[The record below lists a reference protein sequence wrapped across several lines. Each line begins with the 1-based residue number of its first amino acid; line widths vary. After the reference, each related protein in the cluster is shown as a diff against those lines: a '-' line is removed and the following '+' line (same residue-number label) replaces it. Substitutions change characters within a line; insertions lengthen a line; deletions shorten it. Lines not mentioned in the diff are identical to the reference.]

1 LILTIAV
8 GRPRRV
14 AGTNKVIRNVATE
27 CQYSSA
33 RVVGSLC
40 IGKGLAFRSDHAQI
54 EVMANK
60 GNTRIARDARLTAE
74 ADFATWLMMA
84 KLGSFDDLPKEAQ
97 AFLSQYR
104 ERLKSASEKDAAAAT
119 IDAVY
124 AAYYA
129 KRGGKGTPPPVTSP
143 PNVPEPASSDNIV
156 RLQDARRAR
165 AARATQSTASKPAG
179 KRRMPVL
186 LIFIGL
192 VAVVVAIRFLM
203 GGIGR

>member
-1 LILTIAV
+1 
-8 GRPRRV
+8 
-14 AGTNKVIRNVATE
+14 
-27 CQYSSA
+27 
-33 RVVGSLC
+33 
-40 IGKGLAFRSDHAQI
+40 
-54 EVMANK
+54 MANK

-104 ERLKSASEKDAAAAT
+104 EHLKSASEKEAAAAT

-129 KRGGKGTPPPVTSP
+129 KRGGKGTPPPVAPPSP
-143 PNVPEPASSDNIV
+143 PEPASSDNIV

-165 AARATQSTASKPAG
+165 AARAASPAG
-179 KRRMPVL
+179 KSTGQRRMPVL

-192 VAVVVAIRFLM
+192 VAIVVAIRFLM
-203 GGIGR
+203 GGVGR

>member
-1 LILTIAV
+1 
-8 GRPRRV
+8 
-14 AGTNKVIRNVATE
+14 
-27 CQYSSA
+27 
-33 RVVGSLC
+33 
-40 IGKGLAFRSDHAQI
+40 
-54 EVMANK
+54 MANK

-129 KRGGKGTPPPVTSP
+129 KRGGKGTPPPVNP
-143 PNVPEPASSDNIV
+143 PSAPEPGSSDNIV

-165 AARATQSTASKPAG
+165 AARSASPSGRSTG
-179 KRRMPVL
+179 QRRMPVT
-186 LIFIGL
+186 LIFIVL
-192 VAVVVAIRFLM
+192 VAIVVAIRFLM

>member
-1 LILTIAV
+1 LIYV
-8 GRPRRV
+8 R
-14 AGTNKVIRNVATE
+14 
-27 CQYSSA
+27 
-33 RVVGSLC
+33 
-40 IGKGLAFRSDHAQI
+40 KGLAFRRDRAQI

-97 AFLSQYR
+97 TFLSQYR
-104 ERLKSASEKDAAAAT
+104 ERLKSTPEKDAAAAT
-119 IDAVY
+119 IDEIY

-129 KRGGKGTPPPVTSP
+129 KRGGKGTPPPVKAA
-143 PNVPEPASSDNIV
+143 EPASAPDSDNIV

-165 AARATQSTASKPAG
+165 AARAAQPAG
-179 KRRMPVL
+179 RPKGQRKMPVL

-192 VAVVVAIRFLM
+192 VAIVLAIKFLI
-203 GGIGR
+203 GGLG

>member
-1 LILTIAV
+1 
-8 GRPRRV
+8 
-14 AGTNKVIRNVATE
+14 
-27 CQYSSA
+27 
-33 RVVGSLC
+33 
-40 IGKGLAFRSDHAQI
+40 
-54 EVMANK
+54 MANK

-104 ERLKSASEKDAAAAT
+104 ERLNSASEKEAAAAT

-129 KRGGKGTPPPVTSP
+129 KRGGKGTPPPVNP
-143 PNVPEPASSDNIV
+143 PSPASSDNIV

-165 AARATQSTASKPAG
+165 AARAASPAAKSAG
-179 KRRMPVL
+179 QRRMPVL

-203 GGIGR
+203 GGVGP

>member
-1 LILTIAV
+1 VAGILIFAQAV
-8 GRPRRV
+8 GAV
-14 AGTNKVIRNVATE
+14 DWKISIRNVAME

-33 RVVGSLC
+33 RVVGSHC
-40 IGKGLAFRSDHAQI
+40 IGKGLAFRSDRAQI
-54 EVMANK
+54 ANK

-104 ERLKSASEKDAAAAT
+104 ERLKSANEKDAAAAT

-129 KRGGKGTPPPVTSP
+129 KRGGKGTPPPVPP
-143 PNVPEPASSDNIV
+143 PNAPEPVSSDNIV

-165 AARATQSTASKPAG
+165 AARSAPSAGKPAG
-179 KRRMPVL
+179 ARRMPVL

>member
-1 LILTIAV
+1 
-8 GRPRRV
+8 
-14 AGTNKVIRNVATE
+14 
-27 CQYSSA
+27 
-33 RVVGSLC
+33 
-40 IGKGLAFRSDHAQI
+40 
-54 EVMANK
+54 MANK

-104 ERLKSASEKDAAAAT
+104 ERLKSGSEKEAAAAT

-129 KRGGKGTPPPVTSP
+129 KRGGKGTPPPVNP
-143 PNVPEPASSDNIV
+143 PSAPEPASDNIV

-165 AARATQSTASKPAG
+165 AARAASPAG
-179 KRRMPVL
+179 KSIGQRRMPVL
-186 LIFIGL
+186 LIFIAL
-192 VAVVVAIRFLM
+192 VAIVVAIRFLM
-203 GGIGR
+203 GGISR

>member
-1 LILTIAV
+1 MMLTGFSHA
-8 GRPRRV
+8 
-14 AGTNKVIRNVATE
+14 
-27 CQYSSA
+27 
-33 RVVGSLC
+33 L
-40 IGKGLAFRSDHAQI
+40 GKGLAFRSDRAQI

-104 ERLKSASEKDAAAAT
+104 ERLKGASEKDAAAAT

-129 KRGGKGTPPPVTSP
+129 KRGGKGAPPPVSAPRAPGTAP
-143 PNVPEPASSDNIV
+143 SDNIV

-165 AARATQSTASKPAG
+165 AARATQPADKPAG
-179 KRRMPVL
+179 QRKMPVL
-186 LIFIGL
+186 LIFAGL
-192 VAVVVAIRFLM
+192 VAIVVAIRFLM
-203 GGIGR
+203 GGVGQ